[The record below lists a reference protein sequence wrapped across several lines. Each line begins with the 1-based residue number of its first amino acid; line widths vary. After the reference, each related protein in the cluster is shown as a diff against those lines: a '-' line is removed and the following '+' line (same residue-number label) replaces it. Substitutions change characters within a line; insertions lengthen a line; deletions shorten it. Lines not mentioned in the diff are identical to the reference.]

1 MRTPLP
7 LFATL
12 ILSLAAGSAA
22 AQRAPAVPAACADF
36 YGHVNA
42 AWLAQHPLP
51 AGTTHYSRWDQLI
64 ALGQT
69 RRNELLAATTAPE
82 GKPASTLLADLI
94 ASSQDEEAIEAA
106 GTRALQPL
114 LRKIDGIRRSRDVP
128 AVVAELHA
136 AGVPVLFTFQVRRD
150 AQGRPYAW
158 IGPGG
163 LGLPDPSFH
172 LSAEPEVQA
181 VGRQYRGAVSEW
193 LRLSG
198 VSARELNATVESALA
213 MELELARAGAQAT
226 PATLLPLDEA
236 QKATGALDLQAF
248 LAAQGLK
255 ASHVELS
262 TPAFFQLVDRHLA
275 KAKPAQWKAYLRAQ
289 VVRELAPALP
299 QAWRQPWA
307 ELYQVR
313 LGGQSEGEPRSL
325 WFRRMLEAEAPELL
339 DLAYDERWLPAER
352 QQRAEAIA
360 TAVRTA
366 ALAAVDRATW
376 LSAEGKARA
385 RQRLEG
391 MQIQLGRQVPADAF
405 AGVQFSRNDFAGNYL
420 ALRRG
425 LHQALL
431 QRARAAWPA
440 EQWHPLL
447 AWMPAENRLVVTTA
461 VMQPPVLGEAAS
473 PGDYGAFGAL
483 LAQQIGIALQQF
495 EGADAQAWAKRAQ
508 PLIAQYNAYSATGG
522 ATRVNGVGS
531 HAQNQADLAGLE
543 LAWEALNANGAVD
556 QAAAR
561 AFFTGWAA
569 LWPRQDEAQAL
580 ANAQASATHAPAR
593 WRVNGPLANL
603 PAFAQAYGCKGRVAM
618 LRPAKDQVALWR

>member
-1 MRTPLP
+1 MPVRP
-7 LFATL
+7 LFPAL
-12 ILSLAAGSAA
+12 LLSLAAGSAHG
-22 AQRAPAVPAACADF
+22 QRAPAVPAACTDF

-51 AGTTHYSRWDQLI
+51 AGSRHYSRWDQLI

-69 RRNELLAATTAPE
+69 RRNELLAATHAPE
-82 GKPASTLLADLI
+82 GKPASALLADLI

-114 LRKIDGIRRSRDVP
+114 LQKIERIRRNRDVP

-136 AGVPVLFTFQVRRD
+136 AGVPVLFAFQVRRD

-172 LSAEPEVQA
+172 LSAAPEVQA
-181 VGRQYRGAVSEW
+181 LVRQYRDALSEW

-198 VSARELNATVESALA
+198 VPARELAAAVDGALA
-213 MELELARAGAQAT
+213 MELELARAAAQAA
-226 PATLLPLDEA
+226 PATLFPLEEA
-236 QKATGALDLQAF
+236 QKVVGALDLPAF

-255 ASHVELS
+255 ATHVELAG
-262 TPAFFQLVDRHLA
+262 PAFFQVLDRQLA
-275 KAKPAQWKAYLRAQ
+275 RAKPAQWRAYLRAQ
-289 VVRELAPALP
+289 VSRELAPTLP
-299 QAWRQPWA
+299 NAWRRPWA

-313 LGGQSEGEPRSL
+313 LGGQTEPEPRAL
-325 WFRRMLEAEAPELL
+325 WFRRMLETEAPELL
-339 DLAYDERWLPAER
+339 DLAYDERWLPSER
-352 QQRAEAIA
+352 QQRAERIA
-360 TAVRTA
+360 AGVRAA
-366 ALAAVDRATW
+366 ALAAVDRADW
-376 LSAEGKARA
+376 LSDEGKAKA
-385 RQRLEG
+385 RRRLET
-391 MQIQLGRQVPADAF
+391 MEIQLGRQVPPDTF
-405 AGVQFSRNDFAGNYL
+405 GPTRFSRADFAGNVL

-431 QRARAAWPA
+431 QRARRAWPA

-447 AWMPAENRLVVTTA
+447 AWIPGENRLVATTA
-461 VMQPPVLGEAAS
+461 VMQPPVLGEAAG

-483 LAQQIGIALQQF
+483 LAQQIGIALQQW
-495 EGADAQAWAKRAQ
+495 EGADAQAWAKRTQ
-508 PLIAQYNAYSATGG
+508 PLIGQYNAYSATGG

-543 LAWEALNANGAVD
+543 LAWEALNASGPVD
-556 QAAAR
+556 SAAAR

-569 LWPRQDEAQAL
+569 LWPRQDEALAL
-580 ANAQASATHAPAR
+580 AQAQATATHAPAR

-603 PAFAQAYGCKGRVAM
+603 PAFGQAFGCAGRAAM
-618 LRPAKDQVALWR
+618 LRPAREQVALWR

>member
-1 MRTPLP
+1 MRALSP
-7 LFATL
+7 LFAAL
-12 ILSLAAGSAA
+12 LLSLAAGSAS
-22 AQRAPAVPAACADF
+22 AQRAPAVPAACTDF
-36 YGHVNA
+36 YAHVNA

-51 AGTTHYSRWDQLI
+51 ADRSHFSRWDQLL

-82 GKPASTLLADLI
+82 GKPASALLADLI

-114 LRKIDGIRRSRDVP
+114 LEKIERIRRNRDVP

-136 AGVPVLFTFQVRRD
+136 AGVPVLFGFQVRRD

-181 VGRQYRGAVSEW
+181 VARQYREALGDW

-198 VSARELNATVESALA
+198 VPARELPRTLDSALA
-213 MELELARAGAQAT
+213 LERDLARAGPPM
-226 PATLLPLDEA
+226 PASLFPLDEA

-255 ASHVELS
+255 ASHVELAN
-262 TPAFFQLVDRHLA
+262 PGFFQAVDRHLA
-275 KAKPAQWKAYLRAQ
+275 KTKPAQWKAYLRAQ

-299 QAWRQPWA
+299 RAWRQPWA

-313 LGGQSEGEPRSL
+313 LGGQAEVRPRSL
-325 WFRRMLEAEAPELL
+325 WFRGVLEAEAPELL

-352 QQRAEAIA
+352 QQRAESIA
-360 TAVRTA
+360 AAVRAA
-366 ALAAVDRATW
+366 ALAAVERADW
-376 LSAEGKARA
+376 LSAEGKAQA
-385 RQRLEG
+385 RQRLQAME
-391 MQIQLGRQVPADAF
+391 IQLGRQVPADAF
-405 AGVQFSRNDFAGNYL
+405 AGVRFDRGDFAGNLL

-431 QRARAAWPA
+431 QRARRAWPA

-447 AWMPAENRLVVTTA
+447 AWMPAENRLVATTA

-473 PGDYGAFGAL
+473 PGDYGGFGAL
-483 LAQQIGIALQQF
+483 LAQQVGIALQQWQ
-495 EGADAQAWAKRAQ
+495 GADAQAWARRTR
-508 PLIAQYNAYSATGG
+508 PLIGQYNAYSATGG

-531 HAQNQADLAGLE
+531 QAQNAADLAGLE
-543 LAWEALNANGAVD
+543 LAWEALNANGPAD
-556 QAAAR
+556 QAAAQ

-569 LWPRQDEAQAL
+569 LWPRQDEAVAL
-580 ANAQASATHAPAR
+580 ANAQAGASHAPAR

-603 PAFAQAYGCKGRVAM
+603 PAFGQAYGCRGRAAM
-618 LRPAKDQVALWR
+618 LRPAREQVALWR